1 MSFLKIPYIYRLYK
15 ATKKTKFLYHEKNF
29 VPDGCIIKYFHL
41 RTN

>member
-15 ATKKTKFLYHEKNF
+15 TTKKTKFLYHEKNF
-29 VPDGCIIKYFHL
+29 VPDGCINKYFHL